1 MASVSSPSATP
12 DDARSTGV
20 DAPAGQA
27 LDPDTFSSIYEQH
40 LPAIYSYLLSRCR
53 SRADAE
59 DLSQQVFT
67 QALAALPRYRTQD
80 IPITTWLFRIA
91 RNLLIDVGRRQ
102 RPTISWDQIGESQH
116 PIAGDNVEAA
126 VVRQEAISRLG
137 LVLSELDPEKRD
149 LLALRF
155 AGGLTVP
162 EIAGVLKRSEPAVR
176 SELRRIL
183 HTLRKGY
190 RHD

>member
-1 MASVSSPSATP
+1 VASVSSPSATP
-12 DDARSTGV
+12 DDARSTDV
-20 DAPAGQA
+20 DASAGQA